1 MDLTVNLVNG
11 LHSSG
16 RKTAVSRKIS
26 PLNFGAEAQDKVE
39 IKNKPIKEYHLS
51 NGIYKTAGYAKFNDK
66 FSDDAIKNMN
76 ETRTL
81 PEGYYIVSNRGFNII
96 NTSTGQNVR
105 FEPPYLAMVKLS
117 EKELLRAKK
126 DQIHLTNK
134 IPECFNVTTDKKGDT
149 YLLDHQ
155 FANVEEAKSNFKKER
170 RKNTILGITYLAAL
184 TLCIVSLCSLLTGR
198 D

>member
-11 LHSSG
+11 LYSSG
-16 RKTAVSRKIS
+16 RQTALSRKIS

-66 FSDDAIKNMN
+66 F
-76 ETRTL
+76 
-81 PEGYYIVSNRGFNII
+81 
-96 NTSTGQNVR
+96 GQNVR